1 MPIYNYKA
9 TDTGGRTVSGKLDA
23 LDEREVV
30 VYLRQQRLTPVRI
43 RPSWRDMEL
52 GSGRIKTKQ
61 LTAMIRMFATLL
73 KASVPVTAALTALYK
88 QAETTPMRR
97 MLRRLLVDV
106 ESGDTFATA
115 VRKQDEV
122 FDSIMAN
129 MIAAGEGSGNL
140 DAMLERMAIML
151 ERNQAIQG
159 KIKGALVF
167 PVIVLI
173 MAFLGVGILLV
184 FVLPQFVAMF
194 EASKVPLPLPT
205 RITLAASA
213 IFKNYW
219 WAMLASFFGIFQ
231 LTKRALQVPKIR
243 ERRDR
248 IALKMPI
255 FGTLVRKAAIAR
267 FGRTFG
273 TLMASGVNIIESLQL
288 VEGTTGNVVL
298 TAAINRIRQTLTAG
312 GEMGKA
318 MDETGVFPPMVV
330 SMVSIG
336 EQTANLDQ
344 MLDKVADYYED
355 EVNRGVDSAIKLIE
369 PLMLVFVGAI
379 IAVILL
385 SIYLPMFSMLSVMTG
400 GGS

>member
-43 RPSWRDMEL
+43 RPSWRDIEL

-115 VRKQDEV
+115 VRKQNDV

-129 MIAAGEGSGNL
+129 MVAAGEGSGNL

-173 MAFLGVGILLV
+173 MAFIGVGVLLV

-219 WAMLASFFGIFQ
+219 WAMIASFFGLFQ
-231 LTKRALQVPKIR
+231 LGKRALQVPSIR

-355 EVNRGVDSAIKLIE
+355 EVNRGVDGAIKLIE

-400 GGS
+400 GT